1 MNRLIR
7 LYEEFDQSPWLDNLR
22 RGYLTSGQLVELRD
36 QGIRG
41 LTSNPTIF
49 QKAIEGAADYD
60 EQFRT
65 LALDEHPTVADYW
78 TMVLQDIA
86 GAAEVLEPVYD
97 ESGGA
102 DGFVSVEVDPGLA
115 HDEAGTEQAAR
126 ELHERIARRN
136 VMVKIPATA
145 EGIGPIRTMISEGR
159 NTNVTLIFSLDRY
172 AEVIDA
178 YLDGLEAFAAQDGTE
193 LGTVASVASFFISRV
208 DTEVDRRLEQI
219 GSPEAL
225 ALRGKA
231 AVAQGKLA
239 YRLFAESFS
248 GERWEA
254 LAARGAK
261 VQRPLWAST
270 STKNDAYPD
279 TMYVDQ
285 LIGPFTVNTMPDATI
300 EAFNDHGTLARTVD
314 RRRRRGRGDVAVARR
329 RRHRS
334 RRRRRPART
343 RRRGQLPEELLEPDR
358 RPRRQGRRAPRR
370 PVTSAVLGGPRSIC
384 RSGRPPVRFL
394 ALWPPRSDTGT
405 GVGGQPDLYVMR
417 TDGTDLSQLTTTSL
431 WESAPDWSPV
441 E

>member
-22 RGYLTSGQLVELRD
+22 RGYLTSGQLADLRD

-60 EQFRT
+60 EQFSV
-65 LALDEHPTVADYW
+65 LAVDDHPTIEDYW
-78 TMVLQDIA
+78 TMVLQDID
-86 GAAEVLEPVYD
+86 GAATVLEPVYD

-115 HDEAGTEQAAR
+115 HDGPRTEQAAR
-126 ELHERIARRN
+126 MLHERIARRN

-172 AEVIDA
+172 REVMNA
-178 YLDGLEAFAAQDGTE
+178 YLDGLEAYAAEDGTE

-208 DTEVDRRLEQI
+208 DTEVDRRLEDI
-219 GSPEAL
+219 GTPEAL

-239 YRLFAESFS
+239 YRLFAETFS

-270 STKNDAYPD
+270 STKNPDYPD
-279 TMYVDQ
+279 TLYVDN
-285 LIGPFTVNTMPDATI
+285 LIGPFTVNTMPDSTI
-300 EAFNDHGTLARTVD
+300 EAFLDHGALARTVD
-314 RRRRRGRGDVAVARR
+314 RDVDEAEAVWQSLAEVGVDLDDVAAQLEREGVATFEK
-329 RRHRS
+329 S
-334 RRRRRPART
+334 FVGLIEA
-343 RRRGQLPEELLEPDR
+343 LDAKAAEL
-358 RPRRQGRRAPRR
+358 RA
-370 PVTSAVLGGPRSIC
+370 
-384 RSGRPPVRFL
+384 
-394 ALWPPRSDTGT
+394 
-405 GVGGQPDLYVMR
+405 Q
-417 TDGTDLSQLTTTSL
+417 Q
-431 WESAPDWSPV
+431 
-441 E
+441 